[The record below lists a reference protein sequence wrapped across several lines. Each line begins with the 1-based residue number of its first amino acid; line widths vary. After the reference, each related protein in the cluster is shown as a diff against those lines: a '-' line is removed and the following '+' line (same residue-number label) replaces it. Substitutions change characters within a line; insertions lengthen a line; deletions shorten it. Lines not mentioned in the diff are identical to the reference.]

1 MKPDD
6 GEGDMPM
13 DVFDKLRKADGL
25 SDADHAILDYVLDN
39 PDRVAGLT
47 SRGLAELT
55 HTSSSSVVRFC
66 RKLGFEGYNDF
77 IINIADTL
85 KRTNPGTTRV
95 TAAESALS
103 ASAKTA
109 ELLLTAVAETRRTMD
124 LGALER
130 ASDLLAAAREIDV
143 CGNGPNEAIAQHAT
157 HMLVRT
163 GHLAS
168 LRSDTDYLVF
178 FSALVPA
185 DHAAIVISRGAT
197 DRSVVETLTALR
209 ERGVPS
215 VLVTASLTSPGAEI
229 ATCVLTAYYGEFG
242 VTGEMV
248 FAASATYLLDAL
260 ATMLLS
266 RGIEQ
271 SRAIWDETYEALSDR
286 VNHNDGW
293 SRDDMSHL

>member
-1 MKPDD
+1 
-6 GEGDMPM
+6 M

-77 IINIADTL
+77 KINIADTL

-185 DHAAIVISRGAT
+185 DHAAIVISGRDAHGPARARRAQRAR
-197 DRSVVETLTALR
+197 DRQPHISWGGDRYLR
-209 ERGVPS
+209 ADGLLRRVRRDGRDG
-215 VLVTASLTSPGAEI
+215 LCRIRNL
-229 ATCVLTAYYGEFG
+229 
-242 VTGEMV
+242 
-248 FAASATYLLDAL
+248 SARCPCNHAAL
-260 ATMLLS
+260 A
-266 RGIEQ
+266 R
-271 SRAIWDETYEALSDR
+271 DR
-286 VNHNDGW
+286 TKQG
-293 SRDDMSHL
+293 HLG

>member
-55 HTSSSSVVRFC
+55 H
-66 RKLGFEGYNDF
+66 
-77 IINIADTL
+77 

-229 ATCVLTAYYGEFG
+229 RNL
-242 VTGEMV
+242 
-248 FAASATYLLDAL
+248 SARCPCNHAAL
-260 ATMLLS
+260 A
-266 RGIEQ
+266 R
-271 SRAIWDETYEALSDR
+271 DR
-286 VNHNDGW
+286 TKQG
-293 SRDDMSHL
+293 HLG